1 MKTNVAASPALKIR
15 IKKNADGSAALT
27 LVRPD
32 GTTTW
37 QKQNGKLG
45 RFFPLHDLTHYSV
58 ETALGYT
65 NAFYGLVAS
74 GWDIGD
80 FTTPWPRGRVPLQG
94 SHSETIVGTFDLERS
109 MGTELSSD
117 ELNDQIRKSSD
128 LQGIEPPPPLS
139 DDEIARVRALRAEMF
154 GKWGALAP
162 GEALEIPFDPT
173 ARANG

>member
-94 SHSETIVGTFDLERS
+94 SHSKPSSAHSIWSARWVPSSPATSSTIRFGSRAIS
-109 MGTELSSD
+109 RGSSRR
-117 ELNDQIRKSSD
+117 L
-128 LQGIEPPPPLS
+128 L
-139 DDEIARVRALRAEMF
+139 
-154 GKWGALAP
+154 
-162 GEALEIPFDPT
+162 
-173 ARANG
+173 